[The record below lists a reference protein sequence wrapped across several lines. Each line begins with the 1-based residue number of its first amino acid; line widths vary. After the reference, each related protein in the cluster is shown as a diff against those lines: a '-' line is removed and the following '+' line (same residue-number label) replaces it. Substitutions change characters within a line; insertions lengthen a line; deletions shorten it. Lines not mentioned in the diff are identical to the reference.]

1 MATEAELIQALRRA
15 DAAGDTAAAQAIARR
30 IQTVRQQGQPA
41 PTAPAPAPRTT
52 AQGFGRAAG
61 LLGRDVLEGAGG
73 LVGIVTDPLVY
84 GAGAA
89 TGQNFAGM
97 KDTAGQFADALGLPK
112 PETGTERVVSDIQQA
127 VTGGAGFLGGAR
139 NLIGAASPLV
149 SSVGQ
154 SMAAQP
160 TLQLVGSATGAGSGG
175 IVREAGGTPGA
186 QVGAS
191 LLGALA
197 PTAGV
202 AGTSEVLRRSLR
214 GGEAGRLQM
223 RQNIDAF
230 STAGASPTLGQAS
243 PGNAAKVVEA
253 RLRGAPGSVGLMAE
267 RLNTQAED
275 IGRSVNQLA
284 DSLSPSAGAEK
295 GGRAVIR
302 GITGDGGF
310 MERFRATSGALYDE
324 VERLL
329 PPSTTVPAQSSVE
342 MLRSLT
348 APVQGA
354 QRTAKVLQNA
364 KVANIARAFADDLA
378 ENNGQLPYASLK
390 ALRTEVGNLMD
401 DSALSPDVSVRQ
413 LSRLYGAMTED
424 MTRAA
429 VATGDPATIRA
440 ANRANMFYRVG
451 QARVEALQAALSRE
465 AGGPEAVYRAMFN
478 NSREGGTTIRRVM
491 QSLAP
496 QQQKDFA
503 AATLRRLGRAN
514 PSNQDDTLSEV
525 FSTER
530 FLTNLASMSPQAR
543 SAIFDRF
550 GPQFRRD
557 LERITAATARI
568 RQANEVA
575 GNPSGSG
582 QAIAQFTAYGGL
594 GLSAL
599 SLEPTAFALISGA
612 LASSNLA
619 GRAFTNPRI
628 VNWMATQTQAPTSA
642 LPAAITQLQ
651 RIAETDEDA
660 AALLEEINR
669 SRQQATT
676 PPRSLS
682 PAQQPPG
689 R

>member
-1 MATEAELIQALRRA
+1 MARLVPI
-15 DAAGDTAAAQAIARR
+15 DGDPFAQPPKSGPRLVPVEGDPFAQPKPPSMAAQY
-30 IQTVRQQGQPA
+30 
-41 PTAPAPAPRTT
+41 
-52 AQGFGRAAG
+52 GRAAG
-61 LLGRDVLEGAGG
+61 ILGRDVLEGTAGIVG
-73 LVGIVTDPLVY
+73 LVTDPIVY
-84 GAGAA
+84 SAGAA

-97 KDTAGQFADALGLPK
+97 KDTAGQFADFIGLPK
-112 PETGTERVVSDIQQA
+112 PQTGTERVVSDIQQA
-127 VTGGAGFLGGAR
+127 VTGGGGFLAGAR
-139 NLIGAASPLV
+139 KLIGAASPLV

-154 SMAAQP
+154 SLSAQP
-160 TLQLVGSATGAGSGG
+160 ALQLTGAATGAAAGG
-175 IVREAGGTPGA
+175 TVREAGGSEGA
-186 QVGAS
+186 QAGAS
-191 LLGALA
+191 LLGAIA
-197 PTAGV
+197 PSVGPAATAE
-202 AGTSEVLRRSLR
+202 ALRRTIR
-214 GGEAGRLQM
+214 GGEAGRAQM

-230 STAGASPTLGQAS
+230 STAGATPTIGQAAPS
-243 PGNAAKVVEA
+243 NAAKVVEA
-253 RLRGAPGSVGLMAE
+253 RLRGAPGSVGLMTQ

-275 IGRSVNQLA
+275 IGRSVNRLA
-284 DSLSPSAGAEK
+284 DSLSLSAGAEK
-295 GGRAVIR
+295 GGTAIIR

-310 MERFRATSGALYDE
+310 MERFRATTGALYDE

-329 PPSTTVPAQSSVE
+329 PPSTTVPAQSSVA

-364 KVANIARAFADDLA
+364 KVASIAKAFADDLA

-429 VATGDPATIRA
+429 VATGDPDTIRA

-451 QARVEALQAALSRE
+451 QKRVEALQSALSRE
-465 AGGPEAVYRAMFN
+465 AGGPEAVYKAMFN

-514 PSNQDDTLSEV
+514 PSNQDEMGEV

-530 FLTNLASMSPQAR
+530 FLTNLGNMSSEAR
-543 SAIFDRF
+543 GAIFDRF

-568 RQANEVA
+568 RQANDVA
-575 GNPSGSG
+575 GNPSGSA
-582 QAIAQFTAYGGL
+582 QAAVQFTAYGGL
-594 GLSAL
+594 GASAL
-599 SLEPTAFALISGA
+599 YAIGGADPTAFGLISAA
-612 LASSNLA
+612 LASSNVA
-619 GRAFTNPRI
+619 ARAFTSPRV
-628 VNWMATQTQAPTSA
+628 VNWMAKQTQAPTSA
-642 LPAAITQLQ
+642 LPAALAQLA

-669 SRQQATT
+669 TNQQATT
-676 PPRSLS
+676 QPQPPALLR
-682 PAQQPPG
+682 QPPG

>member
-1 MATEAELIQALRRA
+1 MSAMQRYKFEYGGNIYEVEAPEGTSPEQLMAAVNQPGAQPEAPP
-15 DAAGDTAAAQAIARR
+15 AQEPPSVAS
-30 IQTVRQQGQPA
+30 Q
-41 PTAPAPAPRTT
+41 
-52 AQGFGRAAG
+52 FGRAAA
-61 LLGRDVLEGAGG
+61 LLGRDAIEGAGG
-73 LVGIVTDPLVY
+73 VVGIFTDPFVY

-89 TGQNFAGM
+89 SGRNFAGM
-97 KDTAGQFADALGLPK
+97 KDTASQFADAIGLPK
-112 PETGTERVVSDIQQA
+112 PETGTERVVSDVQQA
-127 VTGGAGFLGGAR
+127 VVGGGGMLGAAR
-139 NLIGAASPLV
+139 KLVGAASPLV
-149 SSVGQ
+149 SSVGRTL
-154 SMAAQP
+154 SAQP
-160 TLQLVGSATGAGSGG
+160 VMQLTGAATGAAAGG
-175 IVREAGGTPGA
+175 TVREAGGSEGA

-191 LLGALA
+191 LFGAIV
-197 PTAGV
+197 PSAGV
-202 AGTSEVLRRSLR
+202 AGGAEMLRRAVR
-214 GGEAGRLQM
+214 GGEAGRAQM
-223 RQNIDAF
+223 RQNITDF
-230 STAGASPTLGQAS
+230 SRAGTPATIGQAA

-253 RLRGAPGSVGLMAE
+253 RLRGAPGSVGLMA
-267 RLNTQAED
+267 RQAQAQSED
-275 IGRSVNQLA
+275 IGRRVGQLA

-295 GGRAVIR
+295 GGRAIIR
-302 GITGDGGF
+302 GISGEGGF
-310 MERFRATSGALYDE
+310 MERFRATSGALYDQ

-329 PPSTTVPAQSSVE
+329 PPSTTVPAQSSVA

-364 KVANIARAFADDLA
+364 KVASIAKAFADDLA

-440 ANRANMFYRVG
+440 ANRANMFYRAG
-451 QARVEALQAALSRE
+451 QKRVEALQNALSRE
-465 AGGPEAVYRAMFN
+465 AGGPEAVYKAMFN

-491 QSLAP
+491 QSLGP

-514 PSNQDDTLSEV
+514 PSNQDEMGEV

-530 FLTNLASMSPQAR
+530 FLTNLGTMSPQAR
-543 SAIFDRF
+543 AAIFDRF
-550 GPQFRRD
+550 GPTFRRD
-557 LERITAATARI
+557 LDRIAAATARI
-568 RQANEVA
+568 REASEVA

-599 SLEPTAFALISGA
+599 SILGGADPTAFALISGA
-612 LASSNLA
+612 LASSNVA
-619 GRAFTNPRI
+619 GRAFTSPR
-628 VNWMATQTQAPTSA
+628 VVEWMAKQTSAPVAA
-642 LPAAITQLQ
+642 LPAAMAQLA

-660 AALLEEINR
+660 AALLEEINQTGLQ
-669 SRQQATT
+669 STAAPT
-676 PPRSLS
+676 P
-682 PAQQPPG
+682 Q
-689 R
+689 

>member
-1 MATEAELIQALRRA
+1 MAIPPPPPGFRMVESNIPPPPP
-15 DAAGDTAAAQAIARR
+15 GF
-30 IQTVRQQGQPA
+30 TVIDGA
-41 PTAPAPAPRTT
+41 APAPAPRTT
-52 AQGFGRAAG
+52 AEGFGRAAG

-73 LVGIVTDPLVY
+73 LVGIFTDPFVY

-127 VTGGAGFLGGAR
+127 LTGGAGFLGGAR
-139 NLIGAASPLV
+139 KLIGAASPLV

-175 IVREAGGTPGA
+175 IVREAGGSEGA
-186 QVGAS
+186 QAGAS

-197 PTAGV
+197 PSVGGAV
-202 AGTSEVLRRSLR
+202 ASETLRRSAR

-223 RQNIDAF
+223 LQNIEAF
-230 STAGASPTLGQAS
+230 SGAGTTPTVGQAAPS
-243 PGNAAKVVEA
+243 NAAKVVEA
-253 RLRGAPGSVGLMAE
+253 RLRGTPGSVGLMSRQFE
-267 RLNTQAED
+267 SQAED
-275 IGRSVNQLA
+275 IGRRVNQLA

-295 GGRAVIR
+295 GGRAIIR

-329 PPSTTVPAQSSVE
+329 PPSTAVPAQSSVA

-354 QRTAKVLQNA
+354 GRTAKVLQNA
-364 KVANIARAFADDLA
+364 KVANIAKAFADDLA

-429 VATGDPATIRA
+429 VATADPATIRA

-465 AGGPEAVYRAMFN
+465 AGGPEAVYKAMFN

-514 PSNQDDTLSEV
+514 PSNQDEMGEV

-530 FLTNLASMSPQAR
+530 FLTNLGTMSPQAR
-543 SAIFDRF
+543 AAIFDRF
-550 GPQFRRD
+550 GPKFRRD
-557 LERITAATARI
+557 LERISAATARI
-568 RQANEVA
+568 REAGEIAANPAGTAQA
-575 GNPSGSG
+575 G
-582 QAIAQFTAYGGL
+582 AQFAAIGGL
-594 GLSAL
+594 TYSAFAMD
-599 SLEPTAFALISGA
+599 PTAFGLISGA
-612 LASSNLA
+612 LAASNAA
-619 GRAFTNPRI
+619 GRAFTNPRL
-628 VNWMATQTQAPTSA
+628 VSWLADQTQVPTSA
-642 LPAAITQLQ
+642 LPAALTQLS

-660 AALLEEINR
+660 AELLQELR
-669 SRQQATT
+669 QKGLQPTAQPRQQ
-676 PPRSLS
+676 S
-682 PAQQPPG
+682 PEQQQPI

>member
-1 MATEAELIQALRRA
+1 MATDAELIQALRRA

-30 IQTVRQQGQPA
+30 IQTVRQQAQPVTPA
-41 PTAPAPAPRTT
+41 AAPAPRTT
-52 AQGFGRAAG
+52 AEGFGRASG

-73 LVGIVTDPLVY
+73 LVGIFTDPFTY
-84 GAGAA
+84 SAGAA

-97 KDTAGQFADALGLPK
+97 KDTAGQLADAIGLPK
-112 PETGTERVVSDIQQA
+112 PETGTERVVSEIQQA

-139 NLIGAASPLV
+139 KLIGAASPLV

-160 TLQLVGSATGAGSGG
+160 ALQLVGSATGAGSGA
-175 IVREAGGTPGA
+175 IVREAGGSEGA
-186 QVGAS
+186 QAGAR
-191 LLGALA
+191 LLGALT

-202 AGTSEVLRRSLR
+202 AGASEALRRSLR

-223 RQNIDAF
+223 RQNIEAF
-230 STAGASPTLGQAS
+230 STAGATPTLGQAS

-253 RLRGAPGSVGLMAE
+253 RLREAPGSVGLMTE
-267 RLNTQAED
+267 RLGAQAED
-275 IGRSVNQLA
+275 IGKSVNRLA

-295 GGRAVIR
+295 GGRAIIR

-329 PPSTTVPAQSSVE
+329 PPNAAVRADSSVDA
-342 MLRSLT
+342 LRGLT
-348 APVQGA
+348 APVEGA
-354 QRTAKVLQNA
+354 QRTASVLQNA
-364 KVANIARAFADDLA
+364 KVASIAKAFSDDLA
-378 ENNGQLPYASLK
+378 ENGGQLPYSSLK

-401 DSALSPDVSVRQ
+401 DAALSPDVSVRQ

-429 VATGDPATIRA
+429 LATKDPATIRA
-440 ANRANMFYRVG
+440 ASRANMFYRAAQG
-451 QARVEALQAALSRE
+451 RIEALQAALSRE
-465 AGGPEAVYRAMFN
+465 AGGPEAVYKSMFS

-514 PSNQDDTLSEV
+514 PSNQDEIGEV

-530 FLTNLASMSPQAR
+530 FLTNLGSMSPQAR
-543 SAIFDRF
+543 AAIFDRF

-557 LERITAATARI
+557 LERITTATARI
-568 RQANEVA
+568 RQANDVA

-612 LASSNLA
+612 LASGNLA

-628 VNWMATQTQAPTSA
+628 VNWMAAQTQAPTSA
-642 LPAAITQLQ
+642 LPAAISQLQ

-660 AALLEEINR
+660 AALLEEISR

-676 PPRSLS
+676 PPQPLS
-682 PAQQPPG
+682 PVQQPLG